1 MSPQTQP
8 RSGGPAPMRRSP
20 LPDPARKPVSV
31 KRWPSKSRSKS
42 PANKV
47 EKLPIARKGIP
58 LWLRSLVLLQK
69 STSLLLFLAV
79 GATVTVYSWKEHV
92 ETEWSKEY
100 KQLNT
105 LLQEERELTA
115 TNEILKNQIANQ
127 AEKEETGLNTSN
139 SNEKHFSRTSSL
151 YPSGGRSNC
160 NCNQETTS
168 QQYSLRLLA

>member
-31 KRWPSKSRSKS
+31 KRRPSKSRSKS
-42 PANKV
+42 PANKA
-47 EKLPIARKGIP
+47 EKLPIKRKGIP

-79 GATVTVYSWKEHV
+79 GATVTVYSWKEQV

-127 AEKEETGLNTSN
+127 AEKEETGLAPLTPTKNIFLEPVPYIHQEAEVTATATKKLPPSNTP
-139 SNEKHFSRTSSL
+139 L
-151 YPSGGRSNC
+151 GY
-160 NCNQETTS
+160 
-168 QQYSLRLLA
+168 